1 MINWEQEL
9 IQLAGAARTEESM
22 RMHTTFQVGGS
33 ADFFVEAD
41 SAEKIASVRKLCR
54 QQEVP
59 CYVIGKG
66 SNLLVGDG
74 GIRGVVLH
82 IGDGMSGCRVIG
94 AESEAV
100 KSKEQS
106 AADEEA
112 GTEAIAEAEVGLK
125 PESEETGRRGYN
137 IEAQAG
143 ITLAALART
152 ACNAGLQGL
161 EFAAGIPGS
170 LGGAVYMNAGA
181 YGGEMKD
188 VLTEVQVMDPDGE
201 IAWIPAEEMRF
212 GYRTSR
218 AAEEGLIVL
227 AARFALKVGDPAV
240 IRERMAE
247 LAGKRRSK
255 QPLEYPSA
263 GSTFK
268 RPEGYF
274 AGKLIQDAGLA
285 GYTVGGAQVSEK
297 HCGFVINKDGASAAD
312 ILKLC
317 KDVQAIVHEKYG
329 VDLEMEVKCLGEF

>member
-9 IQLAGAARTEESM
+9 IQLAGTARAEESM
-22 RMHTTFQVGGS
+22 RMHTTFQVGGP
-33 ADFFVEAD
+33 ADYFIEVD
-41 SAEKIASVRKLCR
+41 SAEKISSVRKLCR
-54 QQEVP
+54 EQGVP

-66 SNLLVGDG
+66 SNLLVGDN

-82 IGDGMSGCRVIG
+82 IGDGMSDCRVL
-94 AESEAV
+94 
-100 KSKEQS
+100 KSNCHYNM
-106 AADEEA
+106 
-112 GTEAIAEAEVGLK
+112 EAE
-125 PESEETGRRGYN
+125 
-137 IEAQAG
+137 AG

-152 ACNAGLQGL
+152 ACAAGLQGL

-181 YGGEMKD
+181 YSGEMKD
-188 VLTEVQVMDPDGE
+188 VLTEVQVMTPDGE

-218 AAEEGLIVL
+218 ASEDGLIVL
-227 AARFALKVGDPAV
+227 AARFALKTGDPAA
-240 IRERMAE
+240 IRERMVE

>member
-1 MINWEQEL
+1 MDTAELRAIVGEEHVQENVSL
-9 IQLAGAARTEESM
+9 ASYTTFRIGGPADVLAQVGEEEKLEKVLAWCRESGRPWILLGRGSNVLVDDAGFRGTVILLDGTLAQIEVRGDQITAGAGASLAR
-22 RMHTTFQVGGS
+22 
-33 ADFFVEAD
+33 
-41 SAEKIASVRKLCR
+41 I
-54 QQEVP
+54 
-59 CYVIGKG
+59 
-66 SNLLVGDG
+66 
-74 GIRGVVLH
+74 
-82 IGDGMSGCRVIG
+82 
-94 AESEAV
+94 
-100 KSKEQS
+100 
-106 AADEEA
+106 
-112 GTEAIAEAEVGLK
+112 
-125 PESEETGRRGYN
+125 
-137 IEAQAG
+137 
-143 ITLAALART
+143 ART
-152 ACNAGLQGL
+152 AL
-161 EFAAGIPGS
+161 EHELTGMEYAAGIPGT

-181 YGGEMKD
+181 YSGEMKD
-188 VLTEVQVMDPDGE
+188 VLTEVQVMTPDGE

-218 AAEEGLIVL
+218 ASEDGLIVL
-227 AARFALKVGDPAV
+227 AARFALKTGDPAA